1 MANNAQGQTTFKKM
15 YRTKLGKLMKKMMNI
30 LMLSCKK
37 ATELVEKRLVTKLT
51 SAEKI
56 QLKMHTAVCS
66 QCSTY
71 ENQSEIIE
79 KSLAQ
84 IHQPNKEPMKLSS
97 EKKEQILKQLEK

>member
-1 MANNAQGQTTFKKM
+1 M

-37 ATELVEKRLVTKLT
+37 ATELIEKRFVTKL
-51 SAEKI
+51 SPVEKI

-66 QCSTY
+66 KCATY

-79 KSLAQ
+79 KCLAE
-84 IHQPNKEPMKLSS
+84 IHQPNKEQMKLSS
-97 EKKEQILKQLEK
+97 ERKEQILKQLEK